1 LTAKTQGLKGLT
13 LSHKMTRNCH
23 ELASNYLQFYREA
36 KMGFSVRP
44 PLTTLKRRLDAQR
57 EKATRLNSD
66 GFVRE
71 TFRMP
76 REAARLKARQMLEQY
91 PKAAYWT
98 EIESWSEY
106 PGDEIEFT
114 MRWLES
120 AD

>member
-1 LTAKTQGLKGLT
+1 
-13 LSHKMTRNCH
+13 
-23 ELASNYLQFYREA
+23 
-36 KMGFSVRP
+36 MGFPVRP
-44 PLTTLKRRLDAQR
+44 PLATLKRRLDAQR
-57 EKATRLNSD
+57 SNAMRLKSD
-66 GFVRE
+66 GFARQ
-71 TFRMP
+71 TFRLP
-76 REAARLKARQMLEQY
+76 RDAARLKARQMLDQY

>member
-1 LTAKTQGLKGLT
+1 
-13 LSHKMTRNCH
+13 MTRNCC
-23 ELASNYLQFYREA
+23 ETESNSCHFDDGA
-36 KMGFSVRP
+36 KMGFTVRP

-57 EKATRLNSD
+57 EKASRLPAD
-66 GFVRE
+66 GFARE

>member
-1 LTAKTQGLKGLT
+1 L
-13 LSHKMTRNCH
+13 
-23 ELASNYLQFYREA
+23 
-36 KMGFSVRP
+36 
-44 PLTTLKRRLDAQR
+44 
-57 EKATRLNSD
+57 
-66 GFVRE
+66 
-71 TFRMP
+71 P
-76 REAARLKARQMLEQY
+76 RDAARLKARQMLDQY

>member
-1 LTAKTQGLKGLT
+1 
-13 LSHKMTRNCH
+13 
-23 ELASNYLQFYREA
+23 
-36 KMGFSVRP
+36 MGFPVRP
-44 PLTTLKRRLDAQR
+44 PLNALKQRLDAQR
-57 EKATRLNSD
+57 VNAKRLNSD
-66 GFVRE
+66 GFARE
-71 TFRMP
+71 TFRLS
-76 REAARLKARQMLEQY
+76 REAARLKARQMLDQY

>member
-1 LTAKTQGLKGLT
+1 
-13 LSHKMTRNCH
+13 
-23 ELASNYLQFYREA
+23 
-36 KMGFSVRP
+36 MGFPVRP
-44 PLTTLKRRLDAQR
+44 PLTALKHRLDAQR
-57 EKATRLNSD
+57 AKATRLQSD
-66 GFVRE
+66 GFARE
-71 TFRMP
+71 TFRLP
-76 REAARLKARQMLEQY
+76 RDAARQKARQMLDQY

>member
-1 LTAKTQGLKGLT
+1 
-13 LSHKMTRNCH
+13 
-23 ELASNYLQFYREA
+23 
-36 KMGFSVRP
+36 MGFPVRP
-44 PLTTLKRRLDAQR
+44 PLTALKQRIAAQR
-57 EKATRLNSD
+57 SSGTRLKAD
-66 GFVRE
+66 GFARE
-71 TFRMP
+71 TFRLP
-76 REAARLKARQMLEQY
+76 REAARLKARQMLDQY

>member
-1 LTAKTQGLKGLT
+1 LAVKTQGPKGLT
-13 LSHKMTRNCH
+13 YRIELTRNWH
-23 ELASNYLQFYREA
+23 KTAPEYRCSCDGGEN
-36 KMGFSVRP
+36 GFSGQ
-44 PLTTLKRRLDAQR
+44 AQR
-57 EKATRLNSD
+57 AKATRLQSD
-66 GFVRE
+66 GFARE
-71 TFRMP
+71 TFRLP
-76 REAARLKARQMLEQY
+76 RDAARQKARQMLDQY

>member
-1 LTAKTQGLKGLT
+1 MPPARPSLNSLK
-13 LSHKMTRNCH
+13 
-23 ELASNYLQFYREA
+23 
-36 KMGFSVRP
+36 
-44 PLTTLKRRLDAQR
+44 
-57 EKATRLNSD
+57 TRLNAQRASGQRLPAD
-66 GFVRE
+66 GFARA
-71 TFRMP
+71 TFRLP
-76 REAARLKARQMLEQY
+76 RDAARLKARQMLDQY